1 MTSLQRIIKYCALA
15 LAIVLTISIIGGIC
29 SAIGLFAGVFGSGI
43 TGETAVGEMRS
54 FALSDSI
61 ESLDLELGAA
71 ELKIVT
77 GDRFS
82 LESNHKYLEVK
93 MENNTLDIS
102 EEKVAFG
109 FSNEGLSVVLTVP
122 KDFVFEDVSIEAG
135 AGKVDIDTLRAN
147 TLRLDLGAGQTDI
160 GTLCALTRAN
170 INTGAGKLT
179 IRDGQIQD
187 LTLDHGVGKLDMT
200 GALTGNCDVDLGV
213 GSAEITLVGTRE
225 DYQIRMDKGL
235 GNATLDGQSMGDG
248 STYGGGANRI
258 QIDGGVGDVEV
269 NFQKAG

>member
-1 MTSLQRIIKYCALA
+1 MTSLQRMIKYCATA

-29 SAIGLFAGVFGSGI
+29 SAIGLFAGVFGSRI

-54 FALSDSI
+54 FTLSDSI

-93 MENNTLDIS
+93 EENNTLNIS

-147 TLRLDLGAGQTDI
+147 TISLDLGAGQTDI
-160 GTLCALTRAN
+160 GTLCALTRAS

-235 GNATLDGQSMGDG
+235 GDATLDGQSMGDG